1 MKHLIDF
8 KLFESY
14 NDYNVGDIV
23 LIRYSLTGDI
33 TQVKIIKKYGKNNF
47 LVSFQTEDSFF
58 VNAKDQEVNIK
69 EIIGPYREL
78 DNFGNRSVSVT
89 QNPAINPRV
98 DDIIAKTN
106 DKTLSN
112 DITAV

>member
-14 NDYNVGDIV
+14 NDYSVGDIV
-23 LIRYSLTGDI
+23 LIRYELTGDI
-33 TQVKIIKKYGKNNF
+33 TPVRITKKYGKNNF
-47 LVSFQTEDSFF
+47 LVSFKTDDSFF
-58 VNAKDQEVNIK
+58 INAKDAEINIK
-69 EIIGPYREL
+69 QIIGPYRQL
-78 DNFGNRSVSVT
+78 DSFGSTSVSVT

-112 DITAV
+112 DISV